1 MGKKVVAGDKS
12 EAAFGVAP
20 EASRGARSSAGS
32 NDTRRDAS
40 TRSRVE
46 DERWR
51 VEKQTLRRAALELA
65 RRRAQLK
72 MTAMADLAT
81 VGEDDSLEIITKS
94 LEDPSA
100 EVRNAAVRALYRIN
114 ADYAASFF
122 NRALRE
128 GTPDRRR
135 RIGAALASSGLVD
148 EAIQQLK
155 AGSPNLYGTISLLF
169 LVAKAGEVQPL
180 IRLVEDHPSIELRLA
195 LIELLASSGEASIVP
210 ALRRLAVRS
219 SLPAE
224 VRSAVMDA
232 IYQISSQTGGVSSQ

>member
-1 MGKKVVAGDKS
+1 MAKKVVASDKA
-12 EAAFGVAP
+12 EAAFSVAP
-20 EASRGARSSAGS
+20 GASRARPSEPR
-32 NDTRRDAS
+32 NDTRRDTSA
-40 TRSRVE
+40 RSRAE

-51 VEKQTLRRAALELA
+51 IEKQTLRRAALELA

-72 MTAMADLAT
+72 MTAMSDLAT

-100 EVRNAAVRALYRIN
+100 EVRNAAVRALYRLN
-114 ADYAASFF
+114 PDFAASFF

-135 RIGAALASSGLVD
+135 RIGAALASSGLVN

-155 AGSPNLYGTISLLF
+155 VGSPNLYGTISLLF

-195 LIELLASSGEASIVP
+195 LIELLASSGEVSIVP

-224 VRSAVMDA
+224 VRSAVINA
-232 IYQISSQTGGVSSQ
+232 IYQISSQAGEVSSGQ